1 GEVEDLAR
9 GMTRKTAAF
18 DLPVGGAKGGIDFDP
33 KDPRAGEVLGRFCE
47 AMRPF
52 LDQHWV
58 SAEDLGVPQ
67 HLIDRVFARLRMH
80 QSYHAAINRSDDADA
95 TSARL
100 FRGLR
105 AEVPGGLLGDV
116 IGGYG
121 VAQACIAAAY
131 VRGWDLERTTVA
143 IQGVGTMGGG
153 AAWYLHEAGVKVVSV
168 ADAAGTLHDPHG
180 LDIPALLATRDRYG
194 EIDRDA
200 VPAHVRQLPREAVL
214 SADVDIVVPA
224 AISYAIT
231 AGNCASVTAPIVV
244 EAANA
249 ATTADAELDL
259 TARGIAVVPGLV
271 AHPRRGRRPAGG
283 LVPAAEPGDDGQGG
297 GPAHRL
303 DAGARAPAVGGGRLR
318 HAPAGG
324 AGARALTGQAVSAS
338 PSPSPFPLPIA
349 DWRRTRRGESS
360 VPSSRSMVRARR
372 VLTAAADARR
382 VSHATRLDIH
392 TSETTRAIESWTS
405 SGSHQDSARA
415 MIRAM

>member
-1 GEVEDLAR
+1 MGSTETRWTGGYLESHAGDTSTPHGTDTPQEAMIMTALEIPGGTPHTGTGTAPVVAPTPAAPTAPTREPYLRLHWNDDLTEAHGYLVVDTLAGGLATGGTRMRAGCTLGEVEDLAR

-58 SAEDLGVPQ
+58 TAEDLGVPQ
-67 HLIDRVFARLRMH
+67 HLIDRVFARLGMH

-180 LDIPALLATRDRYG
+180 LDIPARLG
-194 EIDRDA
+194 
-200 VPAHVRQLPREAVL
+200 PR
-214 SADVDIVVPA
+214 
-224 AISYAIT
+224 
-231 AGNCASVTAPIVV
+231 AP
-244 EAANA
+244 
-249 ATTADAELDL
+249 
-259 TARGIAVVPGLV
+259 RGGDPGGGR
-271 AHPRRGRRPAGG
+271 HGRRRR
-283 LVPAAEPGDDGQGG
+283 LVPARGGREGRLGGRRRRHPPRPARIGHPGAARDPRPLRRDRPRRRPGARAAAASGG
-297 GPAHRL
+297 GP
-303 DAGARAPAVGGGRLR
+303 V
-318 HAPAGG
+318 
-324 AGARALTGQAVSAS
+324 
-338 PSPSPFPLPIA
+338 
-349 DWRRTRRGESS
+349 
-360 VPSSRSMVRARR
+360 
-372 VLTAAADARR
+372 
-382 VSHATRLDIH
+382 
-392 TSETTRAIESWTS
+392 
-405 SGSHQDSARA
+405 
-415 MIRAM
+415 